1 MPPAAAGQEAEQP
14 RQRMSWI
21 NTILIFLA
29 IQFFVG
35 QLTSRAT
42 QKPAPSPETGAPGT
56 NEKGEPVQLAVVP
69 TEVYPYWS
77 TGTKYDFRLYI
88 TDSSIFTNFDSE
100 PVLEGYGLTYGDSK
114 YRVTRDIL
122 FPTTEALRNNGSVS
136 AHLYIAKSGT
146 EFNPSLPDYDPKT
159 AYDIHFR
166 LSHYMPQKKEVKTKR
181 LLGGGDKHTEQ
192 EVVEEPTGPAP
203 ILPYWHPNISIGM
216 VPSDKLNYIQTP
228 PPTRQWVTL
237 ESTGLRD
244 STGQNGWYYPIVFYD
259 QFWQLSSQMMEINS
273 TVSYLP
279 MTIEF
284 IPVSYWK
291 FQLLVSMDAGF
302 KQQAQSMGQSGSGE
316 LEEFKRVL
324 METNIWLL
332 GITVLVSILHMLFE
346 MLAFKNDISHWKNKK
361 DNVGVSVRTIIANV
375 VMQTIIFLYLLD
387 NNENTSW
394 MVMFTQGSGILVEA
408 WKITKAVDVKI
419 EPSTGVVPYQ
429 IVFKNKN
436 TLSETEKKTQ
446 EYDEIAFKYMYIA
459 AVPLIGAY
467 AVYSLIYE
475 THKSWYSFIITTL
488 VGSVYAYGFLMLVP
502 SIYINYRLKSVAH
515 MPRRAM
521 IYKFLNTFID
531 DLFAFVIK
539 MPILHRLATLRDDVI
554 FFIYLY
560 QTWLYRVDPTRVNE
574 FGQVG
579 EDEDEAAQGKKE
591 SEDSKEDIPA
601 ADGSVTSSAK
611 VVESSATRRK

>member
-1 MPPAAAGQEAEQP
+1 MPPAEAGQEAEQP
-14 RQRMSWI
+14 RRRMSWI
-21 NTILIFLA
+21 NTILMFLV

-35 QLTSRAT
+35 QFTNKGT
-42 QKPAPSPETGAPGT
+42 QKPLPSPDEAAPGT
-56 NEKGEPVQLAVVP
+56 NENGETVQLAVVP
-69 TEVYPYWS
+69 TNVYPYWP
-77 TGTKYDFRLYI
+77 TGTQYDFRLYI
-88 TDSSIFTNFDSE
+88 TDSRIFTDFDSE
-100 PVLEGYGLTYGDSK
+100 PVLEGYELTYGDSK
-114 YRVTRDIL
+114 YRVAKDIL

-136 AHLYIAKSGT
+136 AHLYIAQSGA
-146 EFNPSLPDYDPKT
+146 EFNPSSPDYDPKK

-166 LSHYMPQKKEVKTKR
+166 ISYYLPQKKEVKTKH
-181 LLGGGDKHTEQ
+181 LLGSDEKIE
-192 EVVEEPTGPAP
+192 EVPDEPAGHSP
-203 ILPYWHPNISIGM
+203 ILSYWHPNITIGM
-216 VPSDKLNYIQTP
+216 VPSDKLNYIQMP
-228 PPTRQWVTL
+228 PPTRQWVML
-237 ESTGLRD
+237 EPTGLRD
-244 STGQNGWYYPIVFYD
+244 PTGQDGWYYPIVFHN
-259 QFWQLSSQMMEINS
+259 QFWQLSSQMTEINS

-284 IPVSYWK
+284 IPVSFWK

-324 METNIWLL
+324 LETNIWLL
-332 GITVLVSILHMLFE
+332 GITVGVSLLHMLFE

-361 DNVGVSVRTIIANV
+361 DNIGVSVRTIIANV
-375 VMQTIIFLYLLD
+375 VMQTIIFLYLMD

-408 WKITKAVDVKI
+408 WKITKAVDIKI
-419 EPSTGVVPYQ
+419 EPSTGVIPYQ
-429 IVFKNKN
+429 IVFKDKPA
-436 TLSETEKKTQ
+436 LSETEKKTQ

-467 AVYSLIYE
+467 AVYSLIYD

-560 QTWLYRVDPTRVNE
+560 QTWLYRVDPTRINE
-574 FGQVG
+574 FGQVA
-579 EDEDEAAQGKKE
+579 DDEAEVAEEKKE
-591 SEDSKEDIPA
+591 IEDINDDVPA
-601 ADGSVTSSAK
+601 VASVTSSAN
-611 VVESSATRRK
+611 VAESTVTKRK